1 MTLTNKIFIAM
12 AAGIAFGSI
21 ANNLQFS
28 ESMTRI
34 LEELLFFGA
43 FDIIGKIF
51 VASLKL
57 LVVPMVFVSL
67 TCGTASLGGHGNMGA
82 MAGKTIGMY

>member
-21 ANNLQFS
+21 ANVLP
-28 ESMTRI
+28 ESAYDAW
-34 LEELLFFGA
+34 LEQVVFLGLFDVVGS
-43 FDIIGKIF
+43 IF

-67 TCGTASLGGHGNMGA
+67 TCGTASLGSH
-82 MAGKTIGMY
+82 